1 MIGKRDKLKG
11 KEENL
16 KALLENANFEKL
28 NLFSNPSKMDKF
40 RYWQEK
46 EISLRTTLKAILET
60 LKFEKLSKILGF
72 HLYP

>member
-16 KALLENANFEKL
+16 KALLENPDFERL

-60 LKFEKLSKILGF
+60 AKFEKLSKILGF